1 MSSHHTT
8 VITCPACGKESDFRI
23 WDSINTGLD
32 PEMKK
37 AVLDFSAFKFTC
49 PHCGAETNVDY
60 GFLYHQME
68 DKVMIHYASTDEN
81 AAEMYETYTGK
92 KFPEMFEGFLSE
104 KYRIR
109 IVRSLDQLREK
120 IRIFDTGLDDRIIEI
135 YKVILLVRI
144 MDQRPDL
151 NMKSKMYF
159 LPYEGKPYLQI
170 FNDDGPIGG
179 VEMDMDMYKGLE
191 KDFGKDLPEIYKDD
205 PVVDRDWGLSFLQSQ
220 KSN

>member
-1 MSSHHTT
+1 
-8 VITCPACGKESDFRI
+8 
-23 WDSINTGLD
+23 
-32 PEMKK
+32 
-37 AVLDFSAFKFTC
+37 
-49 PHCGAETNVDY
+49 
-60 GFLYHQME
+60 
-68 DKVMIHYASTDEN
+68 
-81 AAEMYETYTGK
+81 
-92 KFPEMFEGFLSE
+92 MFEGFLSE